1 MELHLS
7 ITSPLRIPHHSHL
20 SSELFF
26 RINMEPTRILTSEFG
41 SAILFWICAISSL
54 LVCQAAIAVRRFH
67 KVYRTSELFCVV
79 TVYFFLYHYI
89 SLWAFQIDCD
99 PNGSGFWNGAKCEL
113 RPFDHHI
120 IGELIPALVAAFVF
134 VLAVLRGDD
143 EPKDSALVNAI
154 EKKIAILEEKL
165 DKALTAQRNNASR
178 K

>member
-1 MELHLS
+1 MAQLQRTQRNNVTLPEPSIQRRHCIVSTYKSSFEMELHLS

-41 SAILFWICAISSL
+41 SAILFWICVISSL

-89 SLWAFQIDCD
+89 SLWAFQIDV
-99 PNGSGFWNGAKCEL
+99 SATFSVTVEL
-113 RPFDHHI
+113 
-120 IGELIPALVAAFVF
+120 L
-134 VLAVLRGDD
+134 
-143 EPKDSALVNAI
+143 
-154 EKKIAILEEKL
+154 
-165 DKALTAQRNNASR
+165 LTDRDI
-178 K
+178 